1 MNQRRILVKLILAG
15 QLLVMIGLIAR
26 QEYKWR
32 AWRTIQLKV
41 VPVDPVALFR
51 GRYVDLAYDFSSL
64 QAPYG
69 EWKKGD
75 TIYLRL
81 KAGSDGTWQLAG
93 FSHDPERPA
102 EEILLRGQV
111 EAAHGNRITVQ
122 TGIESYFMA
131 ERKAP
136 KIERLSPKEYDIRVE
151 VAVSEDGRAA
161 LKQLYVQGR
170 PAEEFEPR

>member
-1 MNQRRILVKLILAG
+1 MNQRRILVMLIMTG
-15 QLLVMIGLIAR
+15 QLVVMIGLIAR

-51 GRYVDLAYDFSSL
+51 GRYVELTYDFSLL
-64 QAPYG
+64 QAPDG
-69 EWKKGD
+69 KWKRGD

-81 KAGSDGTWQLAG
+81 KSGSDGTWQLAG
-93 FSHDPERPA
+93 YSREPERQA
-102 EEILLRGQV
+102 GEILLRGKV
-111 EAAHGNRITVQ
+111 EFDHGSQITIQ
-122 TGIESYFMA
+122 TGIESYFMS

-136 KIERLSPKEYDIRVE
+136 EIERLSTQKYDIRVE
-151 VAVSEDGRAA
+151 VAVAEDGRAA